1 MFSPIR
7 SSSSYSTRLPSYYS
21 RWTGREE
28 LEEEEDEEDEER
40 RRSRRRRGGEGRNGG
55 DEEEEVVRVQGNKG
69 QVVLNE
75 GTIVI
80 RRQGAAVNT
89 SDEEESEA
97 EEVKEE
103 EDVEEVEPEPDRDPL
118 DVEEEA
124 LQEKLQTA
132 GFLLSMPEEE
142 HIRKRLLEIKW
153 VHSSFDK

>member
-1 MFSPIR
+1 M
-7 SSSSYSTRLPSYYS
+7 
-21 RWTGREE
+21 
-28 LEEEEDEEDEER
+28 
-40 RRSRRRRGGEGRNGG
+40 
-55 DEEEEVVRVQGNKG
+55 RVQGGKG

-97 EEVKEE
+97 EEVEE
-103 EDVEEVEPEPDRDPL
+103 EEVVEEVEPEPDRDPL

-153 VHSSFDK
+153 VHSSFGKYAFTSRLLQ

>member
-1 MFSPIR
+1 M
-7 SSSSYSTRLPSYYS
+7 
-21 RWTGREE
+21 
-28 LEEEEDEEDEER
+28 
-40 RRSRRRRGGEGRNGG
+40 
-55 DEEEEVVRVQGNKG
+55 QGNKG

-89 SDEEESEA
+89 SDEEESET
-97 EEVKEE
+97 EEEKEE
-103 EDVEEVEPEPDRDPL
+103 EEVEEVEPEPDRDPL

-153 VHSSFDK
+153 AHSSFDKYAFR

>member
-1 MFSPIR
+1 M
-7 SSSSYSTRLPSYYS
+7 
-21 RWTGREE
+21 
-28 LEEEEDEEDEER
+28 
-40 RRSRRRRGGEGRNGG
+40 
-55 DEEEEVVRVQGNKG
+55 
-69 QVVLNE
+69 LNE

-89 SDEEESEA
+89 SDEEEESEA

-103 EDVEEVEPEPDRDPL
+103 EVEEEAEPEPARDPL

-124 LQEKLQTA
+124 LQDKLQTA

-153 VHSSFDK
+153 AAIHTSFAKQAFRRFQ

>member
-1 MFSPIR
+1 M
-7 SSSSYSTRLPSYYS
+7 T
-21 RWTGREE
+21 
-28 LEEEEDEEDEER
+28 
-40 RRSRRRRGGEGRNGG
+40 
-55 DEEEEVVRVQGNKG
+55 RVQGGNKGG

-89 SDEEESEA
+89 SDEEEESEA

-103 EDVEEVEPEPDRDPL
+103 EVEEEAEPEPARDPL

-153 VHSSFDK
+153 AAIHTSFAKQAFRRFQ

>member
-1 MFSPIR
+1 MFPPIR

-40 RRSRRRRGGEGRNGG
+40 RRGRRRGEGGNGG
-55 DEEEEVVRVQGNKG
+55 EEEVRVQGNKG

-89 SDEEESEA
+89 SDEEESET
-97 EEVKEE
+97 EEEKEE
-103 EDVEEVEPEPDRDPL
+103 EEVEEVEPEPDRDPL

-153 VHSSFDK
+153 VHS

>member
-1 MFSPIR
+1 MA
-7 SSSSYSTRLPSYYS
+7 
-21 RWTGREE
+21 
-28 LEEEEDEEDEER
+28 
-40 RRSRRRRGGEGRNGG
+40 
-55 DEEEEVVRVQGNKG
+55 RVQGNKG

-97 EEVKEE
+97 EEVNEE
-103 EDVEEVEPEPDRDPL
+103 EAVEEIEPEPVRDPL

-153 VHSSFDK
+153 VPLINESSLDKAAEGCAKDFL

>member
-1 MFSPIR
+1 MFPPIR

-40 RRSRRRRGGEGRNGG
+40 RRGRRRGEGGNGG
-55 DEEEEVVRVQGNKG
+55 EEEVRVQGNKG

>member
-1 MFSPIR
+1 M
-7 SSSSYSTRLPSYYS
+7 
-21 RWTGREE
+21 
-28 LEEEEDEEDEER
+28 
-40 RRSRRRRGGEGRNGG
+40 
-55 DEEEEVVRVQGNKG
+55 RVQGNKG

-97 EEVKEE
+97 EEVEE
-103 EDVEEVEPEPDRDPL
+103 EEEVVEEVEPEPDRDPL

-153 VHSSFDK
+153 GVFSIWRIGFQ

>member
-1 MFSPIR
+1 MFPPIR

-40 RRSRRRRGGEGRNGG
+40 RRRRRRRGEGGNGG
-55 DEEEEVVRVQGNKG
+55 EEEEVVRVQGNKG